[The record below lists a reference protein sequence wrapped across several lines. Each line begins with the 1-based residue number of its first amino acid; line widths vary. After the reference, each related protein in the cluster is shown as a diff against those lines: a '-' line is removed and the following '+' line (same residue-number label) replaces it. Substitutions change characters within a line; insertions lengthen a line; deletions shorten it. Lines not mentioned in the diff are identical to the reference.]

1 LNAYLDASA
10 VVSMF
15 TIDAHT
21 PRVSRWLAAAHD
33 RTTLSD
39 WTLAEF
45 SSAIAIGLRAGRLTA
60 AERDRAELAVGAWTI
75 GRPVLNVA
83 VQDIEAARQFV
94 RSATRPLRAP
104 DALHLALVARL
115 GLALVSFDIG
125 MKAVATDLGIP
136 VEDL

>member
-15 TIDAHT
+15 TVDGHT
-21 PRVSRWLAAAHD
+21 PRVLRWLAGGQE

-60 AERDRAELAVGAWTI
+60 AERDRAELAVERWTI
-75 GRPVLNVA
+75 GRPVLNVV
-83 VQDIEAARQFV
+83 VQDIATARQFV
-94 RSATRPLRAP
+94 RSTTRPLRAP

-115 GLALVSFDIG
+115 GLALVSFDVG
-125 MKAVATDLGIP
+125 MRAAAADLGIP
-136 VEDL
+136 VQDL